1 MNRNE
6 EFKALLSQTGD
17 NLPEFDG
24 IMRRAKRRNAGR
36 GFAKAGGW
44 LAGFFACFVLLVNFC
59 SPVAYACS
67 RVPGLRELARA
78 VTFSRSLTDA
88 VENEYVQPIELE
100 QTENGITARVE
111 YLIVDQK
118 QVNVFFTLEGG
129 GYEEFGAEADFSLA
143 DGGWISSCVSGIN
156 EFSKPAGELRG
167 AYIELISDDVPES
180 LIMELSVFETSGHGD
195 IMDAPAEDAGSE
207 TVYVETGR
215 EPIAQFEFLLEFDP
229 TFTETANIIE
239 VGKSF
244 VIDGQTIVVE
254 RVEIYPTHLR
264 LELDDVPEN
273 TAWLEMLYFYIE
285 TDDGRVFETTKNGL
299 LATGKEDSPMMAS
312 YRADSTYFYESEH
325 LKLVITGAKWLYKD
339 MEWVHVDL
347 ENCEAEKMPEG
358 TELYSAE
365 RTENGWYV
373 SVRAE
378 RHEENRAHQVFIGTY
393 RDPEGN
399 EGYCMSW
406 SITDGGEEYTA
417 RVGYGEKDCFFE
429 EFPIVDYDWNEI
441 WLQPAYS
448 HTWTAEEPVIVEI
461 K

>member
-6 EFKALLSQTGD
+6 EFRDLLSQDMSPAAEFGD
-17 NLPEFDG
+17 VL
-24 IMRRAKRRNAGR
+24 RRARRRNAGR
-36 GFAKAGGW
+36 RLAKSGGW
-44 LAGFFACFVLLVNFC
+44 IAGFFACFVLLVNFC
-59 SPVAYACS
+59 APVAYACS
-67 RVPGLRELARA
+67 RVPGLRELAEA

-88 VENEYVQPIELE
+88 VANEYVQPIELE
-100 QTENGITARVE
+100 QTDNGITARVE

-129 GYEEFGAEADFSLA
+129 GYKEFGADADFRLA
-143 DGGWISSCVSGIN
+143 DGGMIGSCIYGTN
-156 EFSKPAGELRG
+156 EYSEPAGELRG
-167 AYIELISDDVPES
+167 ASIELISGDVPES
-180 LIMELSVFETSGHGD
+180 LIMELDVFATSGNGD
-195 IMDAPAEDAGSE
+195 VVEAPAPMQ
-207 TVYVETGR
+207 ETGADPVYAER

-229 TFTETANIIE
+229 TFTETADIVE
-239 VGKSF
+239 VGRSF
-244 VIDGQTIVVE
+244 VIDGQTIVVR

-273 TAWLEMLYFYIE
+273 TAWLKSLDFYIE
-285 TDDGRVFETTKNGL
+285 TDDGQVFETTKNGL
-299 LATGKEDSPMMAS
+299 IATGKEGSPMMAS

-325 LKLVITGAKWLYKD
+325 LRLVITGAEWLDKD

-347 ENCEAEKMPEG
+347 ANCEAEKMPEG

-378 RHEENRAHQVFIGTY
+378 RRAENTSHQVFMGIY
-393 RDPEGN
+393 HDPEGN

-406 SITDGGEEYTA
+406 SITDAGVYPA

-429 EFPIVDYDWNEI
+429 EFPIVDYEWDEI

-448 HTWTAEEPVIVEI
+448 HMWTAEEPVVVEI